1 MKGPARRKCLCC
13 KEFYRPDQRNLRHQ
27 RYCSKPACRK
37 ESKAQSQ
44 RQWLQRPE
52 NQNYFRG
59 PENSRRVKEWRKRN
73 PGYWRKKKTSVQVPL
88 QELCQEQVA
97 PNEVVSSE
105 KTSDALQEV
114 LLMQPA
120 VVVGLIS
127 MMTGDSL
134 QEDIVATARVL
145 IRKGQDILESNPG
158 SKTTPFKDENQ
169 TSSVSATAA
178 TGAASVQLD

>member
-1 MKGPARRKCLCC
+1 MKGPAKRKCLCC

-27 RYCSKPACRK
+27 RYCSRPTCRK

-44 RQWLQRPE
+44 LRWLQRPE

-59 PENSRRVKEWRKRN
+59 PENSRRVKEWRKRH
-73 PGYWRKKKTSVQVPL
+73 PGYWRKKKTLLQAPL
-88 QELCQEQVA
+88 QEVCQEQVA
-97 PNEVVSSE
+97 PNEEVSSE
-105 KTSDALQEV
+105 KMSDALQEV

-127 MMTGDSL
+127 MMTGNSL

-145 IRKGQDILESNPG
+145 IRKGQDILESHPG
-158 SKTTPFKDENQ
+158 SETTRFYDENQ
-169 TSSVSATAA
+169 TSPLSA
-178 TGAASVQLD
+178 TGAASAASV